1 VNKKVLMAKKKDDS
15 TIGVPGLKVNTNL
28 VWEGVDNINYFETC
42 SSQSQ
47 VFVVVNDFQF
57 F

>member
-1 VNKKVLMAKKKDDS
+1 MAKKKDDS